1 MQYEGTGARIQ
12 TFIDK
17 ARSGRPFTVSVI
29 GGSVSKGRG
38 LIPADPDRPRPD
50 KRQFDLEEVST
61 GTESGSEGESPTEED
76 SSAPPDDTVMPQGE
90 DNRPEEESPKKTA
103 STTGNGKL
111 GADTLYSPENL
122 HVLIFDW
129 LNETFPHPENK
140 LVNGAQGGVGSG
152 YFSWCF
158 SGSFMMSTRSANG

>member
-12 TFIDK
+12 EFIDK
-17 ARSGRPFTVSVI
+17 ARTGRPFTVSVI

-38 LIPADPDRPRPD
+38 LVPAKENY
-50 KRQFDLEEVST
+50 KRQSEDRVDGDGSVEGAVSDT
-61 GTESGSEGESPTEED
+61 PLLGSTEEKK
-76 SSAPPDDTVMPQGE
+76 PDQG
-90 DNRPEEESPKKTA
+90 SKTKD
-103 STTGNGKL
+103 KL

-129 LNETFPHPENK
+129 LNATFPHPENR

-158 SGSFMMSTRSANG
+158 SESRVWLLIDD